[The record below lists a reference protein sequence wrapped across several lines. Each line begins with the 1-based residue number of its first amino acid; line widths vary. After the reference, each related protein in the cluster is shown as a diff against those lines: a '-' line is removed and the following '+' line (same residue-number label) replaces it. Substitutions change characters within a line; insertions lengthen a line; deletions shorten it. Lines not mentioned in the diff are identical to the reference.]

1 MKYKNVIYLI
11 LFSLTAVVASWCV
24 PDLVK
29 KMVYDSNG
37 YPLMYYSARLK
48 ELCIIDFR
56 ERKDAFGCVCPA
68 A

>member
-24 PDLVK
+24 PALVK

-37 YPLMYYSARLK
+37 YPLMYYLSL
-48 ELCIIDFR
+48 IHI
-56 ERKDAFGCVCPA
+56 
-68 A
+68 